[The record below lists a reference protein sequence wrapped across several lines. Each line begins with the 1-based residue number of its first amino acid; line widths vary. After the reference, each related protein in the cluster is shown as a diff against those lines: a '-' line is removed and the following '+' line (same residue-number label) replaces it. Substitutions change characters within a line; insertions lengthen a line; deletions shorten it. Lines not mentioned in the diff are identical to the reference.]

1 MKNIHAPR
9 VDTRYWTAITLA
21 SVFGTNMGDFYA
33 HESGLGIVNGLLVL
47 AACAALVFIVERF
60 ENVRHEVYYWL
71 VIMFIRTGATNI
83 ADWLA
88 YRAKAPEPWLTL
100 SIAALIALFAL
111 GTRSAVSKDGNTAT
125 TTLPNTNPAYWMAML
140 GCGVFGTVLGDVCEH
155 KFGEGFSAIALSV
168 ILLVVIV
175 AWGKRA
181 VGAMALYWTIVAIA
195 RTAGTGIGDWLADE
209 KFYKIGLS
217 WSTLLTG
224 VVFTGVLIFWRG
236 SAKTAGAATAP
247 A

>member
-1 MKNIHAPR
+1 MKYIHAPR

-47 AACAALVFIVERF
+47 AACAAAVFIVERF
-60 ENVRHEVYYWL
+60 ENLRHEVYYWL

-88 YRAKAPEPWLTL
+88 YRAKVPEPWLTL
-100 SIAALIALFAL
+100 SIAALIAIFAL
-111 GTRSAVSKDGNTAT
+111 GTRSAKSKGET
-125 TTLPNTNPAYWMAML
+125 TTTSLPNTNAAYWMAML

-155 KFGEGFSAIALSV
+155 KFGEGFSAIALTA
-168 ILLVVIV
+168 ILLVILM
-175 AWGKRA
+175 AWGKKA
-181 VGAMALYWTIVAIA
+181 VGAMAMYWTIVAVA

-217 WSTLLTG
+217 LSTLITG
-224 VVFTGVLIFWRG
+224 LVFVGVLLFWRG
-236 SAKTAGAATAP
+236 SAKSAVP
-247 A
+247 ASTPA

>member
-1 MKNIHAPR
+1 MKYIHAPR
-9 VDTRYWTAITLA
+9 VDTRYWVAITLA

-47 AACAALVFIVERF
+47 AACAAAVFIVERF
-60 ENVRHEVYYWL
+60 ENLRHEVYYWL

-88 YRAKAPEPWLTL
+88 YRAKVPEPWLTL
-100 SIAALIALFAL
+100 SIGALIVLFAL
-111 GTRSAVSKDGNTAT
+111 GTRSAASKGET
-125 TTLPNTNPAYWMAML
+125 TTTALPNTNAAYWMAML

-155 KFGEGFSAIALSV
+155 KFGEGFSAIALSI
-168 ILLVVIV
+168 ILLVFLMV
-175 AWGKRA
+175 AGKKA
-181 VGAMALYWTIVAIA
+181 LGTMALYWAIVATA

-217 WSTLLTG
+217 WATLLTG
-224 VVFTGVLIFWRG
+224 VVFTAVLIFWRG
-236 SAKTAGAATAP
+236 SAKTAGPATAP